1 MPRGERPLDDGDS
14 PLLSFAAD
22 LRQLRTDAG
31 KPSYRELARIAHFSA
46 STLSDAAGGR
56 KLPGLDVTL
65 AYVRACGGDGEHWE
79 QRWHE
84 LAVSLAQGRSHD
96 GPSPYVGLKAFS
108 REDADRF
115 FGREA
120 LTNALLDRLER
131 QRFLAVFGASGE
143 GKSSL
148 LRAGIAAKFAKPVV
162 FSPGADPD
170 TAIAEALAQDPDLLV
185 VDQFEEVFTLCED
198 ATQRQVFLASL
209 LNARCKTAI
218 AIRSDYYPNCAQHP
232 ELAAA
237 LTDAQVLLGTMS
249 PDELRRAITQ
259 PAATVGC
266 TVETALLTTIVAE
279 AAGRNGVLPLVSH
292 ALQETWY
299 RRRGNTLTLAG
310 YQAAGGIHGALAQSA
325 ETAYAELDEDQQR
338 LAKQLLL
345 RLSTDGAKRPIP
357 RTEVV
362 GEEVLN
368 VLADARL
375 ITVDEHTVEVTH
387 EALFRTWPRLREWL
401 DEDREGLKTHRR
413 LTEAAR
419 VWEELG
425 RDTGALYRTARL
437 ASAVEWLNRSAP
449 GLTRSEQDFLAASKH
464 LERRRTT
471 RLKWAAAGLVTLL
484 LITTVSATVA
494 VSQMRAVQEASDIAQ
509 SQQLAAL
516 SEALVASN
524 PELAARKA
532 VEAYRTYPTAEARGR
547 LLSTATAGRPRTLPH
562 EGTLSMG
569 FGKGFVALG
578 QRDGV
583 QLYDAATLKP
593 TVKLRPAPDGELI
606 SWDNVAG
613 GTGVAIGERSGR
625 VTYWSAPDAQPVV
638 LREAGEVHGTLFT
651 ADGRALLIG
660 TSLWDLDARR
670 VRHEVPVDPR
680 SRLVALSQDGRV
692 VAVSTGVHV
701 VVREV
706 ATGRQLSAFGTGTSD
721 VSGMAVLPG
730 DRLAV
735 AGQDGRVQLWNTTT
749 GTLTTTITTHSNMAT
764 VSVNSDGTLLASTGV
779 SGTHVHLY
787 DLVRNAA
794 LPPVDTGGDGYR
806 PFFAPDGTLAV
817 IGPAGHVRFW
827 PPGSVPAISAHQV
840 RALSVEDD
848 GTVLTL
854 NDAGV
859 VERRDGTSLA
869 VTSRVETGVGGQVVA
884 EFSPDGRQVVT
895 GATGAPLSVREVAT
909 GRTVRDLVD
918 PNSTAQRT
926 PPDSVAFGTDGVLA
940 TGGDVPAGAW
950 TALADRSALPRPIG
964 SLHDGRPT
972 VAAFG
977 SRQDEVVLGN
987 SAGQVTVRD
996 IKTWEAAVL
1005 NRRHSGP
1012 VRALAVSPDKRMLA
1026 TAGDDGM
1033 IGLWDTVT
1041 RQSLGE
1047 LRGHN
1052 GGIAALE
1059 FSPDSTR
1066 LASGGNDRAVVV
1078 WDLRSRS
1085 VWAALHGH
1093 GKAVTHLAWRAD
1105 GSAVVSAAQD
1115 ALFVWGLDV
1124 DQALRTVSY

>member
-14 PLLSFAAD
+14 PLLSFAAE

-65 AYVRACGGDGEHWE
+65 AYVRACGGNGERWE
-79 QRWHE
+79 QRWHD
-84 LAVSLAQGRSHD
+84 LAVQLAQSQVND
-96 GPSPYVGLKAFS
+96 GPSPYVGLKAFA

-120 LTNALLDRLER
+120 LTNALLERLER

-148 LRAGIAAKFAKPVV
+148 LRAGIAPGFANAVV

-209 LNARCKTAI
+209 LNAKCKTAI
-218 AIRSDYYPNCAQHP
+218 AIRSDYYPNCAEHP
-232 ELAAA
+232 ELAQA

-259 PAATVGC
+259 PAAKAGC

-310 YQAAGGIHGALAQSA
+310 YQAVGGIHGALAQSA
-325 ETAYAELDEDQQR
+325 ETAYAELDEEQQR

-357 RTEVV
+357 RTDVV

-437 ASAVEWLNRSAP
+437 ASATEWLGRSEP
-449 GLTRSEQDFLAASKH
+449 ELTRTERDFLQASKH

-471 RLKWAAAGLVTLL
+471 RLKWAAAGLITLL

-494 VSQMRAVQEASDIAQ
+494 ISQMRAVQEASDIAQ

-524 PELAARKA
+524 PELAASKA
-532 VEAYRTYPTAEARGR
+532 VEAYRTHPTPEARGR
-547 LLSTATAGRPRTLPH
+547 LLSTATAGRARTLSH

-569 FGKGFVALG
+569 FGKDFVALG

-583 QLYDAATLKP
+583 QLYDATTLKP
-593 TVKLRPAPDGELI
+593 TVKLSTSASNGLV
-606 SWDNVAG
+606 SWDNVTG
-613 GTGVAIGERSGR
+613 GTGVAIEEKDGR

-638 LREAGEVHGTLFT
+638 LREVGEAHGLMFA
-651 ADGRALLIG
+651 ADGGAVLIG
-660 TSLWDLDARR
+660 TSLWDLQTRR
-670 VRHEVPVDPR
+670 VRHEIPVDR
-680 SRLVALSQDGRV
+680 RAGVVALSPDARV
-692 VAVSTGVHV
+692 VVVSHGVEV
-701 VVREV
+701 VLWEL
-706 ATGRQLSAFGTGTSD
+706 ATGRRINGFSTGTSD
-721 VSGMAVLPG
+721 VNGLAALPDG
-730 DRLAV
+730 RLAV
-735 AGQDGRVQLWNTTT
+735 AGRDGRVQLWNTAT
-749 GTLTTTITTHSNMAT
+749 GTLVTTVTNYQTPAS
-764 VSVNSDGTLLASTGV
+764 VSVSSDGTLLAS
-779 SGTHVHLY
+779 SGIGGTAVHLY
-787 DLVRNAA
+787 DLVHNVA
-794 LPPVDTGGDGYR
+794 LAPIDAGGDGSR
-806 PFFAPDGTLAV
+806 AFFAPDGTIGVL
-817 IGPAGHVRFW
+817 GPAGHVRFW
-827 PPGSVPAISAHQV
+827 PPGSVAAISAHQV

-848 GTVLTL
+848 GTILTF

-859 VERRDGTSLA
+859 FERRDGTTLA
-869 VTSRVETGVGGQVVA
+869 VTSRTTTGTGGQVVA
-884 EFSPDGRQVVT
+884 EFSPDRRQVVS
-895 GATGAPLSVREVAT
+895 GATGSPLTVRDVAT
-909 GRTVRDLVD
+909 GRTVRDLAD
-918 PNSTAQRT
+918 PSFTNQRT
-926 PPDSVAFGTDGVLA
+926 PPDSVAFGPHGVVT

-950 TALADRSALPRPIG
+950 TALHDRSAPPRPVT
-964 SLHDGRPT
+964 SLHDGRST
-972 VAAFG
+972 VVAFG
-977 SRQDEVVLGN
+977 SRQDEVVLG
-987 SAGQVTVRD
+987 SSSGQVTVRD
-996 IKTWEAAVL
+996 IRSWEASVL
-1005 NRRHSGP
+1005 PRRHDGP
-1012 VRALAVSPDKRMLA
+1012 VRALAMSPDRRLMA
-1026 TAGDDGM
+1026 SAGEDGM
-1033 IGLWDTVT
+1033 ILLWDTAT
-1041 RQSLGE
+1041 RQPVGE

-1052 GGIAALE
+1052 GTVTALA

-1066 LASGGNDRAVVV
+1066 LASGGDDHAAVV
-1078 WDLRSRS
+1078 WDVGSRS
-1085 VWAALHGH
+1085 AWATLRGH
-1093 GKAVTHLAWRAD
+1093 GKPVTHLAWHRD
-1105 GSAVVSAAQD
+1105 GTTLVSAGQD
-1115 ALFVWGLDV
+1115 AVLRWGLDV
-1124 DQALRTVSY
+1124 DQALRGLG